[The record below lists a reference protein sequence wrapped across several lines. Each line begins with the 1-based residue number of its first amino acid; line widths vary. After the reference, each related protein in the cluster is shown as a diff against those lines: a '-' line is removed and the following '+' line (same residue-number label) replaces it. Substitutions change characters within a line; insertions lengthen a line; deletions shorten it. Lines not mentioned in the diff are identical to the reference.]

1 MNVILILFLYV
12 IIVNI
17 VGFAMMGIDKRK
29 AKRGAFRIPEANLFL
44 TALVGGSIGCIAGMY
59 TFRHKTKH
67 KSFVFGMPAILI
79 VQLAVI
85 LYLCLRHQY
94 ISRLCSKRNPP
105 VWQNSQTGF
114 LLCGRKIKHHSGAKR
129 RADTP

>member
-29 AKRGAFRIPEANLFL
+29 AKMRCVPYP
-44 TALVGGSIGCIAGMY
+44 GGQSFSHRPGGRKHRLY
-59 TFRHKTKH
+59 RRDVYLRHKTKH

-85 LYLCLRHQY
+85 LYLLFAA
-94 ISRLCSKRNPP
+94 P
-105 VWQNSQTGF
+105 VHFT
-114 LLCGRKIKHHSGAKR
+114 LM
-129 RADTP
+129 

>member
-1 MNVILILFLYV
+1 MEDMNINSVKAKVLTAALPYKKINKGFPMNVILILFLYV

-85 LYLCLRHQY
+85 LYLLFAA
-94 ISRLCSKRNPP
+94 P
-105 VWQNSQTGF
+105 VHFT
-114 LLCGRKIKHHSGAKR
+114 LM
-129 RADTP
+129 

>member
-17 VGFAMMGIDKRK
+17 VGFAMMGIEKRK

-85 LYLCLRHQY
+85 LYLLFAA
-94 ISRLCSKRNPP
+94 P
-105 VWQNSQTGF
+105 VHFT
-114 LLCGRKIKHHSGAKR
+114 LM
-129 RADTP
+129 

>member
-17 VGFAMMGIDKRK
+17 VGFAEMGIDKRK

-44 TALVGGSIGCIAGMY
+44 IALIGGSIGCITGMY

-67 KSFVFGMPAILI
+67 KSFVILL
-79 VQLAVI
+79 VQLAAI
-85 LYLCLRHQY
+85 LYLL
-94 ISRLCSKRNPP
+94 LAAP
-105 VWQNSQTGF
+105 VQFT
-114 LLCGRKIKHHSGAKR
+114 LM
-129 RADTP
+129 

>member
-29 AKRGAFRIPEANLFL
+29 AKRGA
-44 TALVGGSIGCIAGMY
+44 VGGSIGCIAGMY

-85 LYLCLRHQY
+85 LYLLFAA
-94 ISRLCSKRNPP
+94 P
-105 VWQNSQTGF
+105 VHFT
-114 LLCGRKIKHHSGAKR
+114 LM
-129 RADTP
+129 